1 MTRSVSARSG
11 RNTKPVADAGRTLI
25 YIPILHTHADMGTL
39 AGSVRR
45 VTVEGLGREA
55 LDRNV
60 EAIDRLWARIRQTI
74 ESLPVSWKK
83 VRLFQDGLPVC
94 GRERQIVRA
103 LARARSPNH
112 QLLLS
117 LMRRGATLMG
127 TESPKLLVEEYRLV
141 RKTLAARDSRDAPK
155 IQAKYAA
162 QSSRLLVQRDRY
174 IARRIDQSLD
184 VGGTGILFLGML
196 HQVVAR
202 LAKDIQVSYPIFRPP
217 NVVFGTNPL
226 GNPI

>member
-1 MTRSVSARSG
+1 
-11 RNTKPVADAGRTLI
+11 
-25 YIPILHTHADMGTL
+25 MGTL

-45 VTVEGLGREA
+45 VTVDGLGRDA
-55 LDRNV
+55 WNRNV
-60 EAIDRLWARIRQTI
+60 EAIGRLWAHIGRTV
-74 ESLPVSWKK
+74 ESWPMSWKR

-94 GRERQIVRA
+94 GRERRIVRA
-103 LARARSPNH
+103 LARVRSPNH

-117 LMRRGATLMG
+117 LMKHGATLVG

-141 RKTLAARDSRDAPK
+141 RLTLAARDSKDAPK

-162 QSSRLLVQRDRY
+162 QSSRLLIRRDRY
-174 IARRIDQSLD
+174 IAKRLNESLD
-184 VGGTGILFLGML
+184 AGQTGILFLGML

-217 NVVFGTNPL
+217 T
-226 GNPI
+226 